1 MSKLKN
7 NYYFISFSELVKY
20 SLREAELLNEI
31 IINYNNIN
39 LKAEIAKMHEIEHQ
53 ADTANHAVVFKLIR
67 EFITPIEREDIIA
80 ICQKIDN
87 VTDAIEDVLLRFYM
101 YNIKSLRS
109 DLTDFVKVVIAS
121 CKALERAFEEFPNFK
136 KSNRLKEYIVEINNL
151 EEKAD
156 RLYTNAVRKLFVET
170 KDPIE
175 LIVWEEVYLRFE
187 NCCDACEEVADAI
200 ESVIMKNI

>member
-31 IINYNNIN
+31 IINYENIN
-39 LKAEIAKMHEIEHQ
+39 LKEEISKMHEIEHQ
-53 ADTANHAVVFKLIR
+53 ADTATHAVVFKLIK

-109 DLTDFVKVVIAS
+109 DLIDFVKVVIDS
-121 CKALERAFEEFPNFK
+121 CKALERAFDEFPNFK
-136 KSNRLKEYIVEINNL
+136 KSNKHII
-151 EEKAD
+151 
-156 RLYTNAVRKLFVET
+156 
-170 KDPIE
+170 
-175 LIVWEEVYLRFE
+175 
-187 NCCDACEEVADAI
+187 
-200 ESVIMKNI
+200 